1 MSVSGMSQQETL
13 TIINEINNYKKKK
26 PDLIEINLSCP
37 NLPGKPQIGYD
48 WDQMEDYIR
57 KISEINL
64 TMPWGIKLPPYFDPV
79 HFGYASDIIKKGNL
93 SFITSI
99 NSIGNALWID
109 PYKEETIIHPKNGLG
124 GLGGSY
130 VKPTSLANVNSFYK
144 ELPNSIDIIGC
155 GGISSGNDVWEYIL
169 CGASAV
175 QIGTQLVKEGNKCFE
190 RISKELIP
198 FFSQSNY
205 KSWKD
210 ARGKLKTCNPH
221 E

>member
-1 MSVSGMSQQETL
+1 
-13 TIINEINNYKKKK
+13 
-26 PDLIEINLSCP
+26 
-37 NLPGKPQIGYD
+37 
-48 WDQMEDYIR
+48 MEDYIR

-130 VKPTSLANVNSFYK
+130 VKPSSLANVNSFYK

-155 GGISSGNDVWEYIL
+155 GGISSGNDVWEFIL

-190 RISKELIP
+190 RISNELTP

-210 ARGKLKTCNPH
+210 ARGKLKTCNPY